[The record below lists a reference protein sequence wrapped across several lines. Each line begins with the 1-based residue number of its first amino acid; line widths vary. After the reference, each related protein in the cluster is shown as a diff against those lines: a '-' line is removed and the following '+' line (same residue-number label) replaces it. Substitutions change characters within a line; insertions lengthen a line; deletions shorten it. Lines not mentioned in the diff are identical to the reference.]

1 MFSDKFID
9 SIPED
14 LPHGAIYITES
25 FFIFHEDHF
34 RESLD
39 SHDDY
44 MDYYYLF
51 EAFLSSK
58 DYAFDPIIIDGN
70 LKGNI
75 DEVVEFF
82 VSKNSHFQEIV
93 TQEKAY
99 NSRERYSRIFSNA
112 FMYEFSE
119 GDLKRIQVLINEL
132 RDNITNSEL
141 FDAKHQARILGR
153 LEKLQ
158 SELHKKVSDVDRFW
172 GLVGDAGVALGK
184 FGNDAKPIVDRIKEI
199 TQIVWNTQAR
209 SEELPSG
216 TSIPKIIREEN
227 SEEGK

>member
-14 LPHGAIYITES
+14 LAHGAIYIAEA
-25 FFIFHEDHF
+25 FFEFNVEHEQK
-34 RESLD
+34 SLD
-39 SHDDY
+39 HHDDY
-44 MDYYYLF
+44 MEFYSLF

-58 DYAFDPIIIDGN
+58 NDSFKPVNIGGY

-75 DEVVEFF
+75 DEIRKFF
-82 VSKNSHFQEIV
+82 FFKNSHFKEIL
-93 TQEKAY
+93 TKEKAN
-99 NSRERYSRIFSNA
+99 NSKERYSRIFNHA
-112 FMYEFSE
+112 FMYEFTE
-119 GDLKRIQVLINEL
+119 GDLKRIQTLINEL
-132 RDNITNSEL
+132 REQIANSEL
-141 FDAKHQARILGR
+141 FDAKHQARILKR

-216 TSIPKIIREEN
+216 TSVPKFIREEN
-227 SEEGK
+227 SEEN